1 MDLIADLEAR
11 GLIHDSTDREFLRAR
26 VAARDEQG
34 PVGIYY
40 GCDPTADSL
49 HAGNLVGLIMLRRFQ
64 LAGHRAIALAGG
76 ATGMIGDPSGRSEE
90 RNLLDDAT
98 LDHNV
103 AAIKEQIS
111 RIVELD
117 DPARG
122 VLVDNRDWT
131 QPVTLL
137 EFLRDVGKHVT
148 INQMLAR
155 ESVRKRIESEH
166 GISFTEFSYMLLQ
179 ANDYLWLHD
188 HLGCEIQIGGSDQWG
203 NIIAGV
209 DLIRRKRHTA
219 VHAFA
224 WPLLLAADGSKLGK
238 TTGART
244 WLDPAKTSPYQFRQ
258 HWLQIGDDEIRAQLL
273 TFSLRPVERARGAAR
288 GARRGAARAG
298 GAAGAGEGDDRVG
311 ARRRGGAGRRRG
323 GRRAVRRRPDDRL
336 GGGPRRGRPRGAV
349 EPPVAEPS
357 SRTWSTSSWRP
368 SWPRRRATPGGRS
381 TARATGPTG
390 YRSTPRPDWR
400 RSSCCTAATCCSG
413 AARSRTTSSRFSPD
427 QGCRARVAA
436 ANVHIRLADRPWSAG
451 NWHRALVWDVPRAT
465 AP

>member
-1 MDLIADLEAR
+1 M
-11 GLIHDSTDREFLRAR
+11 
-26 VAARDEQG
+26 
-34 PVGIYY
+34 
-40 GCDPTADSL
+40 

-103 AAIKEQIS
+103 AAIKQQIS

-117 DPARG
+117 DPSRG

-188 HLGCEIQIGGSDQWG
+188 HLGCEIQVGGSDQWG
-203 NIIAGV
+203 NIVAGV

-258 HWLQIGDDEIRAQLL
+258 HWLQIGDDEIGAQLL
-273 TFSLRPVERARGAAR
+273 MFSLRPVGELEGLLEAHAAAPQR
-288 GARRGAARAG
+288 TA
-298 GAAGAGEGDDRVG
+298 GAAGPGGDDRVG
-311 ARRRGGAGRRRG
+311 ARGAGGAGGRRG
-323 GRRAVRRRPDDRL
+323 GRRALRRRPD
-336 GGGPRRGRPRGAV
+336 RRASEAALDAV
-349 EPPVAEPS
+349 AREVPS
-357 SRTWSTSSWRP
+357 SRRPATELGDLVDLLVATELASSKGDA
-368 SWPRRRATPGGRS
+368 RRTLDGQ
-381 TARATGPTG
+381 G
-390 YRSTPRPDWR
+390 YR
-400 RSSCCTAATCCSG
+400 
-413 AARSRTTSSRFSPD
+413 
-427 QGCRARVAA
+427 
-436 ANVHIRLADRPWSAG
+436 ANG
-451 NWHRALVWDVPRAT
+451 VPIDPLRD
-465 AP
+465 